1 MSTAGAFLR
10 KRAGRL
16 VCAALPVLAASC
28 SGRHDGGDPGVAHAV
43 AAPAARHHVTLHAVQ
58 FDPPSLTVAIGDT
71 VEWDNHDLVPH
82 TSTATDRT
90 WNSGSIAPDSSWS
103 VVIARAGV
111 FPYGCSFH
119 PAMKAQ
125 IVVGL
130 RGGGR
135 GVR

>member
-1 MSTAGAFLR
+1 
-10 KRAGRL
+10 
-16 VCAALPVLAASC
+16 
-28 SGRHDGGDPGVAHAV
+28 VAV
-43 AAPAARHHVTLHAVQ
+43 
-58 FDPPSLTVAIGDT
+58 GDT

-103 VVIARAGV
+103 VVIPRAGA

-125 IVVGL
+125 IIA
-130 RGGGR
+130 R
-135 GVR
+135 